1 MQHEAHILSAGC
13 LFSNKLKVTLAEI
26 AVEWPAGT
34 VVVAKKP
41 NGQFHFI
48 SGCAGKYY
56 DVGTKVP
63 MRDDQTHALK
73 GIWEVVNEIQYTSM
87 PDGIKADY
95 AVHPVLGVNMVEKA
109 AIAVFK

>member
-1 MQHEAHILSAGC
+1 MMEEAHILSAGC
-13 LFSNKLKVTLAEI
+13 LFNNKLKVTFAEI
-26 AVEWPAGT
+26 AVEWPSGT

-48 SGCAGKYY
+48 AGSRGKYY
-56 DVGTKVP
+56 DLGTQVT

-73 GIWEVVNEIQYTSM
+73 GVWEVVNEIQYSTT
-87 PDGIKADY
+87 PDGVAADY
-95 AVHPVLGVNMVEKA
+95 AAPPVMGVNMAEKA